1 MSIDIEIGKRIK
13 QRREELGMPQ
23 EELAHRL
30 GYKNKTS
37 IAKIESGIQGLR
49 QSKIKAIAD
58 ALLTTP
64 DYIMGWGGVGKVVE
78 VQRVPL
84 LGRIACGEPIL
95 ADESFEC
102 YVEVGTRIRCDFCL
116 KAHGDSMVNARIH
129 DGDIVFIRQQ
139 DAVDNG
145 EIAAVLIDDEATLK
159 RVFDS
164 ADRVILQAE
173 NPKYEPL
180 VYIGEEKNHVRILGK
195 AVAFQSDVK

>member
-1 MSIDIEIGKRIK
+1 MSIDIEIGKRIR
-13 QRREELGMPQ
+13 QRREELDMSQ

-30 GYKNKTS
+30 GYKNKAS
-37 IAKIESGIQGLR
+37 IAKIESGKQGLR

-95 ADESFEC
+95 AEESFEC

-116 KAHGDSMVNARIH
+116 RAHGDSMVNARIH

-139 DAVDNG
+139 ENVENG

-180 VYIGEEKNHVRILGK
+180 VYVGEEKNHVRILGK

>member
-1 MSIDIEIGKRIK
+1 MNIDIEIGKRIK
-13 QRREELGMPQ
+13 QRRDELDVSQ

-37 IAKIESGIQGLR
+37 IAKIESGKQGLR

-139 DAVDNG
+139 DNVENG

-180 VYIGEEKNHVRILGK
+180 VYVGEEKNHVRILGK